1 MIRRGR
7 TYHSKE
13 FDLHGTDS
21 GKLLQHLN
29 RGEIRL
35 GEISDSREDGVE
47 LGWGQEDVL
56 EDCQKSSDER
66 W

>member
-7 TYHSKE
+7 TYHSKD
-13 FDLHGTDS
+13 FDLHCTDS
-21 GKLLQHLN
+21 WKLLQHLN
-29 RGEIRL
+29 RGEIQL